1 MQTAPRCRPS
11 NKKLLDAKYYTVKK
25 LNRVCSVFI
34 QDILNFPYNKL
45 IENNYLQFII
55 LMNDSVVVV
64 DVMYRYLHISNI
76 LDNTF
81 FSCDQN
87 M

>member
-1 MQTAPRCRPS
+1 MFCVYS
-11 NKKLLDAKYYTVKK
+11 
-25 LNRVCSVFI
+25 
-34 QDILNFPYNKL
+34 DILNFPYDKL

-87 M
+87 MWTNNYTTRR